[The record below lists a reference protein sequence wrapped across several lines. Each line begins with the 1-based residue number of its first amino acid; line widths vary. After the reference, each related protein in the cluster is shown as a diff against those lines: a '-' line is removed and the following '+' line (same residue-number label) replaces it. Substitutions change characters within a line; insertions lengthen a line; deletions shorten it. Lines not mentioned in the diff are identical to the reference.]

1 MDGFVALF
9 FSAFAALFSVVN
21 PMGAMPI
28 FISMTAGE
36 SDTYR
41 NNTAK
46 RASIYFAIILIIS
59 FLVGSYILDFFGIS
73 ISAMRIAGG
82 LIILSSGYALLNGN
96 HAKSRAVD
104 KQVHNEA
111 VEKDDISLTPMAMPL
126 LAGPGSIS
134 LLIGYASENHDVLH
148 YATVISVIV
157 FTGLATYIILRLAPL
172 LTSKLGAAGMN
183 SLSRIIGFVVMS
195 VGVQFIIN
203 GVSAIVQQIIP

>member
-21 PMGAMPI
+21 PLGAMPI

-36 SDTYR
+36 SDAYR

-46 RASIYFAIILIIS
+46 RAGIYFVIILVIS

-82 LIILSSGYALLNGN
+82 LIILSSGYALLSGN
-96 HAKSRAVD
+96 HAKNRAVD

-111 VEKDDISLTPMAMPL
+111 VEKDDISLTPIAMPV

-134 LLIGYASENHDVLH
+134 LLIGYASENHDVMH
-148 YATVISVIV
+148 YATIISVIV
-157 FTGLATYIILRLAPL
+157 MVGLATFLILRISPMLVD
-172 LTSKLGAAGMN
+172 KLGAAGMN
-183 SLSRIIGFVVMS
+183 SLSRIIGFIVMS
-195 VGVQFIIN
+195 VGIQFIIN
-203 GVSAIVQQIIP
+203 GVSTVVEQLSP